1 MNKHVTST
9 TAGTEPIPGY
19 TLRKRLGAGGYGE
32 VWLADAPGGLQ
43 KAIKLIY
50 GSVDDS
56 RAANELRSLER
67 IRSVHHPFL
76 LSLERIEIVD
86 GKVIIVTELAES
98 SLLDRFQN
106 SRRQGSPG
114 IPRNELLEFMR
125 DSADALDFLAQKH
138 SLQHLDV
145 KPGNLLIIANHI
157 KVADFG
163 LVKDLHDPNQ
173 SLVNGLTPTY
183 SAPEVFDGRP
193 DFRSDQYSLAI
204 VYMEML
210 TGRVPFNG
218 RNPGELARQHLSQ
231 APVLEPLPP
240 ADRSI
245 VMRAL
250 SKNPLDRYATCRQF
264 IDQLLKVRSAV
275 VVPTADP
282 NEKSGSVDDSPSK
295 SILATDTRN
304 WTNSRKHQFARP
316 IPLKQIA
323 HEWNTPRAMFIG
335 VGGQGVLALRELR
348 HDLFTNVDNR
358 LTPDDYGWLA
368 LDTSRQDLE
377 SVVDGPKLERL
388 PTDCAVYLPIQSPQN
403 YRKIESE
410 LFTPLSRRWLYNIP
424 KSLRTEGVRPIAT
437 LALIA
442 HYPALVK
449 VIESKL
455 VQLMKNHTA
464 DTNCQSPLRVYITG
478 SLHGGTGS
486 AWLAEVG
493 LIVRRVFARH
503 SFNNYR
509 LCAVASAGTA
519 ANSQSAAHLL
529 SANAIATVSELSY
542 FMRQTCEKPN
552 LDYRGGLVTSS
563 ECPFDWVTLVD
574 GGLLEDSG
582 SVKHNPKKLA
592 RCISIDCQT
601 LCGAALANSRQC
613 WKQFDHGWLR
623 TACCESLQSASA
635 STPESLAKICSLD
648 VLNGFVDYL
657 TNGKPT
663 TKSLQSRIDS
673 PAAEPTS
680 TYLPLTK
687 EAIEELV
694 RRSLREMGIV
704 FDTLPPEE
712 VANMWANR
720 LIGDEQSRQQQLAR
734 DVDHWQ
740 RAISRQ
746 VQMRVYSW
754 RQIERIQIE
763 VIQGLLN
770 YLDHQLSGTLETL
783 QQFPKHFS
791 KKGNL
796 ASAAQAYVGEF
807 TKCCVNFM
815 EQVRSDSQE
824 LVLAIQAW
832 RNAIVAGGHGGGGQS
847 GISRTGLTPQTQNL
861 CAKVRAKL
869 EDRLFQQLCNIL
881 GKAAAKIGL
890 PEIQHAGSS
899 CDTIIETPCD
909 FTDVAEVL
917 ETTVKSIKQACVE
930 MGVNAEDLQNRSYH
944 HSTISFD
951 ELRDV
956 APHLADGGGEIVRMI
971 VTNED
976 QLPMV
981 DGAVRELGIANATTL
996 LPCTP
1001 SLGTQIVCDAA
1012 NVSMQYIVS
1021 TLWRP
1026 TGATLSLAE
1035 RLRTRVDIEW
1045 DEVSALLSWQNPS
1058 SNESNGNNESQPNTQ
1073 EISAIAPQLNIN
1085 TQSTPGVGQPT

>member
-76 LSLERIEIVD
+76 LSLERIEIID

-264 IDQLLKVRSAV
+264 VDQLLKVRSAV
-275 VVPTADP
+275 VVPTSDP
-282 NEKSGSVDDSPSK
+282 NEKAGLAEESPSK

-304 WTNSRKHQFARP
+304 WTISRKHQFARP

-323 HEWNTPRAMFIG
+323 NEWNTPRAMFIG

-368 LDTSRQDLE
+368 LDTSREELE

-388 PTDCAVYLPIQSPQN
+388 PVDCAVYLPIQSPQN
-403 YRKIESE
+403 YRKIESD

-455 VQLMKNHTA
+455 VQLIKSHAA
-464 DTNCQSPLRVYITG
+464 DTDCHSPLRVYITG

-486 AWLAEVG
+486 AWLAEMG
-493 LIVRRVFARH
+493 LIVRRIFSRH

-519 ANSQSAAHLL
+519 ANSQTAAHLL
-529 SANAIATVSELSY
+529 SANAIATVSELTF
-542 FMRQTCEKPN
+542 FMRQTCEKPH
-552 LDYRGGLVTSS
+552 LDYRSGLVTSS

-574 GGLLEDSG
+574 GGLLEDLG
-582 SVKHNPKKLA
+582 SVKQNPKRLA

-601 LCGAALANSRQC
+601 LCGAALANSRQT
-613 WKQFDHGWLR
+613 WKQFDNGWLR
-623 TACCESLQSASA
+623 TACCESLQCASA
-635 STPESLAKICSLD
+635 STPETLAKMCSLD
-648 VLNGFVDYL
+648 VLHSFVDYL
-657 TNGKPT
+657 TNGKPN
-663 TKSLQSRIDS
+663 TKPLQSKIES
-673 PAAEPTS
+673 PASEPTS

-694 RRSLREMGIV
+694 RRSLREMGLV
-704 FDTLPPEE
+704 FDTLPPDE
-712 VANMWANR
+712 VAMMWANR
-720 LIGDEQSRQQQLAR
+720 LMGDEQSRQQQLAK

-754 RQIERIQIE
+754 RQIERIQVE

-770 YLDHQLSGTLETL
+770 YLDHQLSGTLDTL
-783 QQFPKHFS
+783 LQFPQYFS
-791 KKGNL
+791 KKVNL
-796 ASAAQAYVGEF
+796 ATAAQNYVGEF

-824 LVLAIQAW
+824 LALAIQAW
-832 RNAIVAGGHGGGGQS
+832 RNAIVAGGQGGGSQPG
-847 GISRTGLTPQTQNL
+847 SRTGLTPQTQTL

-869 EDRLFQQLCNIL
+869 EDRLFYQLCNIL
-881 GKAAAKIGL
+881 GKAASKIGL
-890 PEIQHAGSS
+890 PSAEPSTS
-899 CDTIIETPCD
+899 NCVKVVETPSEL
-909 FTDVAEVL
+909 TTATEVL
-917 ETTVKSIKQACVE
+917 ETTVLAVKQACVE

-944 HSTISFD
+944 HSTIGFD
-951 ELRDV
+951 DLRSV

-981 DGAVRELGIANATTL
+981 DGAVRELGIAGTTTL

-1012 NVSMQYIVS
+1012 NISMQYIVS

-1045 DEVSALLSWQNPS
+1045 DEVSKLLSWQNS
-1058 SNESNGNNESQPNTQ
+1058 SSIEATDNQESNTQ
-1073 EISAIAPQLNIN
+1073 EISAIAPQLNISS
-1085 TQSTPGVGQPT
+1085 QSMPGVSQPI